1 MDIVTAKK
9 DLRAALMARRGSIP
23 DGQHRLAATRIAEIG
38 ADALSAE
45 GAQTISVF
53 HSFGSEIDTTPLM
66 QALAD
71 RGHTLCLPV
80 IVARNEPLIFR
91 RWSPGEP
98 LVAGKF
104 NIQVPSAEAPVILPE
119 VMLVPL
125 LGFDR
130 QGYRI
135 GYGGGFYDR
144 TLALL
149 RSRAPVLA
157 VALAFAAQEI
167 DQVPHADYDQ
177 RVNAVLTEEGYRII
191 QPESG

>member
-9 DLRAALMARRGSIP
+9 DLRAALMSRRGTIP
-23 DGQHRLAATRIAEIG
+23 DRQRHLAAARIAEIG
-38 ADALSAE
+38 AEALSAE
-45 GAQTISVF
+45 GSQAISVF

-66 QALAD
+66 QVLSE

-104 NIQVPSAEAPVILPE
+104 NIEVPAADAPVIVPQ

-130 QGYRI
+130 EGYRI

-144 TLALL
+144 TIALL
-149 RSRAPVLA
+149 RSKAPVLA
-157 VALAFAAQEI
+157 VALAFAAQET
-167 DQVPHADYDQ
+167 DQIPHADYDQ
-177 RVNAVLTEEGYRII
+177 RVDAVLTEEGYRII
-191 QPESG
+191 QPESS